1 MKAQDQL
8 GEAYLLQAG
17 LEFYRSLLQ
26 IQNRQLQNDVEF
38 LESQIGVEIAR
49 SSAIQAQ
56 QEQVKLLHDRAQF
69 GQHPFFLSNHTANF
83 HHDKPH

>member
-1 MKAQDQL
+1 MKAQEQL

-26 IQNRQLQNDVEF
+26 TQNCQLQNEVEF
-38 LESQIGVEIAR
+38 LESQIGVEITR

-56 QEQVKLLHDRAQF
+56 QEQAKLLDDRAQF
-69 GQHPFFLSNHTANF
+69 GQYPFFLSKHTANF
-83 HHDKPH
+83 HHDKRH